1 VAHFASGISIA
12 IAGFTGGLTPRAPRR
27 VRQGRVRQGWVQL
40 RRGPPGLL
48 AGFAVACL
56 VVGLGFLTVADAG
69 WAHAVGVVALFG
81 FIILGVLAVSPA
93 ETAAFYTNGARG
105 LGD

>member
-1 VAHFASGISIA
+1 VGATAA
-12 IAGFTGGLTPRAPRR
+12 RA
-27 VRQGRVRQGWVQL
+27 L
-40 RRGPPGLL
+40 APGLL